1 LIWMGLSLKK
11 KTTKIQRVLLLV
23 VTLIIILMHLQKI
36 VENFELL

>member
-11 KTTKIQRVLLLV
+11 KTTKIQRVLL
-23 VTLIIILMHLQKI
+23 VTLIIILMHLQRI